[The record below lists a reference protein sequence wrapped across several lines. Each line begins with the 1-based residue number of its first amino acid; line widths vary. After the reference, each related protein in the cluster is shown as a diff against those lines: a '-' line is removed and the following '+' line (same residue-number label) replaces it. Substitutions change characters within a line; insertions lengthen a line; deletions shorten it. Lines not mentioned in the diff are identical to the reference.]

1 MANDGKFILD
11 GKRVKFSDYGGSS
24 KETSMS
30 DYDKEVLTASA
41 LLERLDSIERIA
53 ARRYELALRT
63 EQRVSIIETDLG
75 HVESDVDDMGNC
87 YADVVPRL
95 DAIELDIKVM
105 GQVVTEEKIDGVDQE
120 EDTFEELSNEEYLLA
135 DKICL
140 EIKEYMSQFI
150 DTDEKVVDN
159 LCEIVMHRIVG
170 GSDGID

>member
-1 MANDGKFILD
+1 
-11 GKRVKFSDYGGSS
+11 
-24 KETSMS
+24 MS

-41 LLERLDSIERIA
+41 LLERLNTIERIA

-63 EQRVSIIETDLG
+63 EQRVSNIEADLG

-95 DAIELDIKVM
+95 DAIE
-105 GQVVTEEKIDGVDQE
+105 DGVDQE

-170 GSDGID
+170 DSDGID